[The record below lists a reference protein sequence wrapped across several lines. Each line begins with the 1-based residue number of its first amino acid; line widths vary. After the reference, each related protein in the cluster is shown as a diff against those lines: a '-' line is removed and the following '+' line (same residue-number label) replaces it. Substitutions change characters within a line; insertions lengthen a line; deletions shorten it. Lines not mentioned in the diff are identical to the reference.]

1 MNVVELIKIGNLE
14 CRTYPKVE
22 FGDGVTLEIPLC
34 CLFDLGVDV
43 LDVLVYVPL
52 GAKHLRVP
60 LLQ

>member
-1 MNVVELIKIGNLE
+1 MLLKLIQNRKSK
-14 CRTYPKVE
+14 THPKVE

-43 LDVLVYVPL
+43 LDVLIYVPL
-52 GAKHLRVP
+52 GAKHLRVS